1 MGALRFVPWVICKW
15 SEFSYVTAV
24 KPSYEILTLH
34 IVKTSL
40 TKIKHLE
47 WPNEKVEENG
57 LAFFWPFWSS
67 HILPWLCNPLRA
79 CTHVTPCVHGSITP
93 QPMVQSEKFQKQTP
107 IILPKLVQQQQVR
120 PSTTLR
126 ACTHA
131 TPCVHGSITPQPMV
145 RSEKFQKQTPI
156 ILPKLV
162 QQQQV
167 WPSTTL
173 CACTHA
179 TPCVHGSITLF

>member
-1 MGALRFVPWVICKW
+1 MTPPGQ
-15 SEFSYVTAV
+15 SEFIWNGVGGQMTPMMMILLIICIKRADNTAV

-93 QPMVQSEKFQKQTP
+93 QPMV
-107 IILPKLVQQQQVR
+107 
-120 PSTTLR
+120 
-126 ACTHA
+126 
-131 TPCVHGSITPQPMV
+131 

>member
-1 MGALRFVPWVICKW
+1 MDGSTPVHWWCLPLSSSPTTGSSALQPEYSAAHARFLLRLLP
-15 SEFSYVTAV
+15 SSYQSKCITTQGLLSLHDTAV

-93 QPMVQSEKFQKQTP
+93 QPMV
-107 IILPKLVQQQQVR
+107 
-120 PSTTLR
+120 
-126 ACTHA
+126 
-131 TPCVHGSITPQPMV
+131 